1 MQESK
6 SSRRRSGQTA
16 SAAKK
21 KKKKRNKVWRIFKKL
36 FSILLS
42 TLLSI
47 FLICIITGT
56 IVATAVAVYVLDFMD
71 EASTITLEEMELS
84 YDTNVYANDKDG
96 NLINIYQVRNEV
108 QRMPISIEEV
118 PQHVLDAFV
127 YTEDERFYT
136 HDGVDYKNTIGA
148 FLNMFLNFWDTER
161 GGSTITQQLIKNVTG
176 DDDPSPSR
184 KIREIFRAMTLE
196 KNYSKDEIM
205 ETYLNYIGFGG
216 SCNGIEMAS
225 IKYFG
230 KSVSELSVAEAAV
243 LAAIPQS
250 PESINP
256 FAGYTDDETGEWVAT
271 GRERNRE
278 RQEYVLW
285 QMYEHGAITFDEYQT
300 ALNTE
305 LLFTDT
311 EEYKKLHPE
320 EDADKYND
328 GTEPISW
335 AVEAALREVQEYLM
349 EAHQIDKE
357 EALSRI
363 NKGGYQIYTTVD
375 WEMQQYVE
383 EKFLDL
389 NNLVNA
395 DSLAMNKD
403 LNGNGTID
411 EGEVVY
417 PQSAF
422 IALNYDG
429 SVRCV
434 VGAVGEKTDSLVW
447 NYATMEPRQPGSTIK
462 PITTY
467 GYGIY
472 SNEFHWGSQILDYGL
487 TLPNGDIWPSNYSST
502 SAKGNYSN
510 QNVALS
516 YGLMK
521 SLNTVSARLC
531 DALTPN
537 SVFRFGMD
545 NMGLELTEIDSE
557 GRTDMALSP
566 LSVGALT
573 YGVTLEN
580 MVNAYIPYG
589 NGGTYYSSHIVSRLE
604 QGNHELVYENNGD
617 PYEAVDPETA
627 YVMNRLMK
635 NVVSPSGTAGA
646 AQLSNKEVV
655 GKTGT
660 TQNWDDLWF
669 IGLTEDFVS
678 GVWIGY
684 KERAKLNTGTSS
696 AKLWYNVIGEY
707 ANSLDTGA
715 EYPVCETVIE
725 APMCT
730 NTGLIAGEHCPKGE
744 KGYWKSENAPK
755 CEGCASTETTEDPSA
770 TSATGE
776 TGSTPDTP
784 DTPTVDPTENTPVTT
799 DPPEVEPP
807 VVEPPVTDPPV
818 VDPPAVE
825 PENPGNEENNG

>member
-1 MQESK
+1 MQERTSGQ
-6 SSRRRSGQTA
+6 RRRRPSTSPAA
-16 SAAKK
+16 SSQKK
-21 KKKKRNKVWRIFKKL
+21 KKKKPHKAWRIIKRL
-36 FSILLS
+36 FSILVSTILS
-42 TLLSI
+42 L

-56 IVATAVAVYVLDFMD
+56 IVATAAAIYVLDFMD

-84 YDTNVYANDKDG
+84 YNTNVYATDKDG
-96 NLINIYQVRNEV
+96 NLLNIYQVNNET
-108 QRMPISIEEV
+108 QRIPVTLDEI
-118 PQHVLDAFV
+118 PRHTLDAFV

-148 FLNMFLNFWDTER
+148 FLNLILEFWDSER

-196 KNYSKDEIM
+196 KNYDKDEII

-216 SCNGIEMAS
+216 SCNGIELAS

-230 KSVSELSVAEAAV
+230 KNVGDLTIAESAV

-256 FAGYTDDETGEWVAT
+256 FAGYTDDETGEWVAS
-271 GRERNRE
+271 GRVRNRE
-278 RQEYVLW
+278 RMEYVLW
-285 QMYEHGAITFDEYQT
+285 QMYEHGAITYDEYQD
-300 ALNTE
+300 ALSE
-305 LLFTDT
+305 EILFTDT

-320 EDADKYND
+320 ENADEYND
-328 GTEPISW
+328 GTQPISW
-335 AVEAALREVQEYLM
+335 AVEAAIREVQSYLM
-349 EAHQIDKE
+349 ETYQIDKE

-363 NKGGYQIYTTVD
+363 NSGGYQIYTTVD

-383 EKFLDL
+383 ERYLDL
-389 NNLVNA
+389 NNLVRA
-395 DSLAMNKD
+395 KD
-403 LNGNGTID
+403 VAKYEDTNGDGTID
-411 EGEVVY
+411 DLDTVIY

-434 VGAVGEKTDSLVW
+434 VGAVGEKTQSIIW

-462 PITTY
+462 PITGY

-472 SNEFHWGSQILDYGL
+472 TNEFHWGSQILDSGL
-487 TLPNGDIWPSNYSST
+487 KMPDGSIWPENYGGS
-502 SAKGNYSN
+502 KGSGNN
-510 QNVALS
+510 LALS

-521 SLNTVSARLC
+521 SLNTISARLV
-531 DALTPN
+531 DALTPEQ
-537 SVFRFGMD
+537 VFSFATD
-545 NMGLELTEIDSE
+545 KMGLELLEMDAG
-557 GRTDMALSP
+557 GRTDIALSP

-573 YGVTLEN
+573 YGVTLQN

-589 NGGTYYSSHIVSRLE
+589 NGGTYYSAHIVSRLE

-635 NVVSPSGTAGA
+635 NVVSSNGTAGA
-646 AQLSNKEVV
+646 AQLSNKDVV

-684 KERAKLNTGTSS
+684 TERDRIVANPSS

-707 ANSLDTGA
+707 ANSLETDA
-715 EYPVCETVIE
+715 EYPTCESVIC
-725 APMCT
+725 APICKK
-730 NTGLIAGEHCPKGE
+730 TGMIAGEGCEKGE
-744 KGYWKSENAPK
+744 KGYWKPDNAPRCSG
-755 CEGCASTETTEDPSA
+755 CEPEETTEDPSA
-770 TSATGE
+770 TTESGE
-776 TGSTPDTP
+776 APSSTASGGTTP
-784 DTPTVDPTENTPVTT
+784 KPTD
-799 DPPEVEPP
+799 PP
-807 VVEPPVTDPPV
+807 VVEPTDPPEPPPT
-818 VDPPAVE
+818 DPPAD
-825 PENPGNEENNG
+825 PPPDPPADPAA

>member
-1 MQESK
+1 MQEHK
-6 SSRRRSGQTA
+6 SQKRRPERSSQPV
-16 SAAKK
+16 KK
-21 KKKKRNKVWRIFKKL
+21 KKKKVNKVWRIIKKL
-36 FSILLS
+36 LSILFS
-42 TLLSI
+42 TLLSL

-56 IVATAVAVYVLDFMD
+56 IVATAAAIYVLDFMD

-84 YDTNVYANDKDG
+84 YNTNVYANDAEG
-96 NLINIYQVRNEV
+96 NLVNIYQVNAET
-108 QRMPISIEEV
+108 QRIPVSLAEI
-118 PQHVLDAFV
+118 PQHTRDAFV

-148 FLNMFLNFWDTER
+148 FLNMFLNFWDSER

-176 DDDPSPSR
+176 DDEQSPSR

-196 KNYSKDEIM
+196 KNYSKDEII

-216 SCNGIEMAS
+216 AANGIEMAS

-230 KSVSELSVAEAAV
+230 KNVGDLTIAESAV

-250 PESINP
+250 PEAINP
-256 FAGYTDDETGEWVAT
+256 FAGYWDDETGEWVNT

-285 QMYEHGAITFDEYQT
+285 QMYEHGAITYDEYQS
-300 ALNTE
+300 ALNE
-305 LLFTDT
+305 HLIFTDT
-311 EEYKKLHPE
+311 EEYAALHPE
-320 EDADKYND
+320 LEAEDYEEE
-328 GTEPISW
+328 GPTSW
-335 AVEAALREVQEYLM
+335 IVDTAIREVAAYLM
-349 EAHQIDKE
+349 ETYQIE
-357 EALSRI
+357 EDEAISRI
-363 NKGGYQIYTTVD
+363 NSGGYQIYTTVD
-375 WEMQQYVE
+375 WEMQEYVE
-383 EKFLDL
+383 QKYLDL

-395 DSLAMNKD
+395 ESVAKYKD
-403 LNGNGTID
+403 LDGD
-411 EGEVVY
+411 GEYETTVY

-429 SVRCV
+429 SIRCV
-434 VGAVGEKTDSLVW
+434 VGATGEKTDSLVW
-447 NYATMEPRQPGSTIK
+447 NFATMETRQPGSTIK

-472 SNEFHWGSQILDYGL
+472 TNEFHWGSQILDYGL
-487 TLPNGDIWPSNYSST
+487 TLPDGDLWPSNYSST

-510 QNVALS
+510 KDVALS

-531 DALTPN
+531 DALTPDA
-537 SVFRFGMD
+537 VFQFATD
-545 NMGLELTEIDSE
+545 KMGLDLLEIDSA
-557 GRTDMALSP
+557 GRTDIALSP

-573 YGVTLEN
+573 YGVTLQN
-580 MVNAYIPYG
+580 MVNAYVPYG
-589 NGGTYYSSHIVSRLE
+589 NGGTYYSAHIVSRLE
-604 QGNHELVYENNGD
+604 QGNHELVYENTGN

-635 NVVSPSGTAGA
+635 NVVSSSGTAGA
-646 AQLSNKEVV
+646 AQLGNKEVV

-684 KERAKLNTGTSS
+684 AERDKLNSSVSS

-725 APMCT
+725 APICT
-730 NTGLIAGEHCPKGE
+730 NTGLIASDTCPKGD

-755 CEGCASTETTEDPSA
+755 CTGCAPEETTEDPSA
-770 TSATGE
+770 TTESGE
-776 TGSTPDTP
+776 GGEENPDEP
-784 DTPTVDPTENTPVTT
+784 DEPSENTPVTT
-799 DPPEVEPP
+799 DPPE
-807 VVEPPVTDPPV
+807 TDAPPV
-818 VDPPAVE
+818 VDPPATDPPAVVDPPAPE
-825 PENPGNEENNG
+825 PEDPGNEENNG

>member
-1 MQESK
+1 MQERTSGQ
-6 SSRRRSGQTA
+6 RRRRPSTSPAA
-16 SAAKK
+16 SSQKK
-21 KKKKRNKVWRIFKKL
+21 KKKKPHKAWRIIKRL
-36 FSILLS
+36 FSILVSTILS
-42 TLLSI
+42 L

-56 IVATAVAVYVLDFMD
+56 IVATAAAIYVLDFMD

-84 YDTNVYANDKDG
+84 YNTNVYATDKDG
-96 NLINIYQVRNEV
+96 NLLNIYQVNNET
-108 QRMPISIEEV
+108 QRIPVTLDEI
-118 PQHVLDAFV
+118 PRHTLDAFV

-148 FLNMFLNFWDTER
+148 FLNLILEFWDSER

-196 KNYSKDEIM
+196 KNYDKDEII

-216 SCNGIEMAS
+216 SCNGIELAS

-230 KSVSELSVAEAAV
+230 KNVGDLTIAESAV

-256 FAGYTDDETGEWVAT
+256 FAGYTDDETGEWVAS
-271 GRERNRE
+271 GRVRNRE
-278 RQEYVLW
+278 RMEYVLW
-285 QMYEHGAITFDEYQT
+285 QMYEHGAITYDEYQD
-300 ALNTE
+300 ALSE
-305 LLFTDT
+305 EILFTDT

-320 EDADKYND
+320 ENADEYND
-328 GTEPISW
+328 GTQPISW
-335 AVEAALREVQEYLM
+335 AVEAAIREVQSYLM
-349 EAHQIDKE
+349 ETYQIDKE

-363 NKGGYQIYTTVD
+363 NSGGYQIYTTVD

-383 EKFLDL
+383 ERYLDL
-389 NNLVNA
+389 NNLVRA
-395 DSLAMNKD
+395 KD
-403 LNGNGTID
+403 VAKYEDTNGDGTID
-411 EGEVVY
+411 DLDTVIY

-434 VGAVGEKTDSLVW
+434 VGAVGEKTQSIIW

-462 PITTY
+462 PITGY

-472 SNEFHWGSQILDYGL
+472 TNEFHWGSQILDSGL
-487 TLPNGDIWPSNYSST
+487 KMPDGSIWPENYGGS
-502 SAKGNYSN
+502 KGSGNN
-510 QNVALS
+510 LALS

-521 SLNTVSARLC
+521 SLNTISARLV
-531 DALTPN
+531 DALTPEQ
-537 SVFRFGMD
+537 VFSFATD
-545 NMGLELTEIDSE
+545 KMGLELLEMDAG
-557 GRTDMALSP
+557 GRTDIALSP

-573 YGVTLEN
+573 YGVTLQN

-589 NGGTYYSSHIVSRLE
+589 NGGTYYSAHIVSRLE

-635 NVVSPSGTAGA
+635 NVVSSNGTAGA
-646 AQLSNKEVV
+646 AQLSNKDVV

-684 KERAKLNTGTSS
+684 TERDRIVANPSS

-707 ANSLDTGA
+707 ANSLETDA
-715 EYPVCETVIE
+715 EYPTCESVIC
-725 APMCT
+725 APICKK
-730 NTGLIAGEHCPKGE
+730 TGMIAGEGCEKGE
-744 KGYWKSENAPK
+744 KGYWKPDNAPRCSG
-755 CEGCASTETTEDPSA
+755 CEPEETTEDPSA
-770 TSATGE
+770 TTESGE
-776 TGSTPDTP
+776 APSSTASGGTTP
-784 DTPTVDPTENTPVTT
+784 KPTD
-799 DPPEVEPP
+799 PP
-807 VVEPPVTDPPV
+807 VVEPTDPPEPPPTDPPT
-818 VDPPAVE
+818 DPPAD
-825 PENPGNEENNG
+825 PPADPAA